1 MPIGL
6 TPFPLARR
14 LWRSG
19 AVIRFQ
25 LLARTTF
32 GAIFRPT
39 CVQSNVVALGSVGNR
54 GRQSNKRGRS
64 LAAARPRLE
73 VTHRTCDGIT
83 ETRGGESEALRR
95 IRHRVQKRD
104 GRSASETDAHPLR
117 PPQRRTSGMRSQAW
131 EPRPRVHFWGAPLPP
146 STIGQNGSA
155 KTPNAAPT
163 LRKAPRYERIVA
175 LDQAPRPELRPEGV
189 SSLPR
194 ADAPCRSHRAGAR
207 W

>member
-1 MPIGL
+1 MITIGL

-19 AVIRFQ
+19 AVILLQ

-39 CVQSNVVALGSVGNR
+39 CVHGNVVALGSVGNR
-54 GRQSNKRGRS
+54 GRQSGTRGRS

-131 EPRPRVHFWGAPLPP
+131 EPRPRVHFWEFMFGGPRCGLP
-146 STIGQNGSA
+146 QNAERGTDTSEGTALRTNCCVGPGPAARTAARRRQLASA
-155 KTPNAAPT
+155 
-163 LRKAPRYERIVA
+163 RGCA
-175 LDQAPRPELRPEGV
+175 L
-189 SSLPR
+189 S
-194 ADAPCRSHRAGAR
+194 
-207 W
+207 

>member
-1 MPIGL
+1 MTIGL

-19 AVIRFQ
+19 AVILLQ

-39 CVQSNVVALGSVGNR
+39 CVQGNVVALGSVGNR

-131 EPRPRVHFWGAPLPP
+131 EPRPRVHFWEFMFGGPRCGLP
-146 STIGQNGSA
+146 QNAERGTDTSEGTALRTNCCVGPGPAARTAARRRQLASA
-155 KTPNAAPT
+155 
-163 LRKAPRYERIVA
+163 RGCA
-175 LDQAPRPELRPEGV
+175 L
-189 SSLPR
+189 S
-194 ADAPCRSHRAGAR
+194 
-207 W
+207 